1 MNWKIMSIGLLFCVP
16 LIFVLAKGFNY
27 DPRAL
32 PEELTGELAPS
43 FALETL
49 EGYPVSLSDL
59 KGSVVVLNFWAT
71 WCVPCLQ
78 EHKDLLA
85 TAEEFKPKGV
95 AFLGILYGDTK
106 VKAEAYIKKHGSA
119 YPTLLDEAQRTN
131 IDYGVAG
138 VPETFVIDREGRIV
152 RKYTGPVRQVELSAF
167 LNSLLAAK

>member
-1 MNWKIMSIGLLFCVP
+1 MNWKVMSVGLLFCVP

-32 PEELTGELAPS
+32 PEELTGEKAPD
-43 FALETL
+43 FALQTL
-49 EGYPVSLSDL
+49 DGYPVSLKEL

-78 EHKDLLA
+78 EHKELMSA
-85 TAEEFKPKGV
+85 AEEFKPKGV

-106 VKAEAYIKKHGSA
+106 AKADGYLKKHGSA
-119 YPTLLDEAQRTN
+119 YPTLLDDAQRTN

-138 VPETFVIDREGRIV
+138 VPETFVIGRDGTIV
-152 RKYTGPVRQVELSAF
+152 KKYTGPVTKMELEVL
-167 LNSLLAAK
+167 LNGLLAK